1 MVCIYC
7 GQKTKTINSR
17 RSKRAPGVWRRRQC
31 TNCQAVF
38 TTLEPLD
45 WPKAVIFHGSKHLEP
60 FSRDKLL
67 LSVHRSLLHRK
78 DAAEAATALTDT
90 ILNKL
95 LQFIDNAQLDRDIV
109 VKATT
114 EVLKRFDKSAAVT
127 YSAFY
132 PTRFRDQ

>member
-7 GQKTKTINSR
+7 GQKTKTANSR
-17 RSKRAPGVWRRRQC
+17 RSKRSPEVWRRREC
-31 TNCQAVF
+31 SNCHALF
-38 TTLEPLD
+38 TTYEHLD
-45 WPKAVIFHGSKHLEP
+45 WPKVVAFHDIKHLEP

-67 LSVHRSLLHRK
+67 LSIHRSLLHRK
-78 DAAEAATALTDT
+78 DAATAATALTDT
-90 ILNKL
+90 VLTKL
-95 LQFIDNAQLDRDIV
+95 LKFIDNAQLDRDIV

-132 PTRFRDQ
+132 PTRFRVR